1 MDRYLQFLL
10 LHFAAVNPP
19 QQSSPVASAA
29 SSSIAP
35 ATSSGGGSVMPTAA
49 SSINTAPQSSAGIQP
64 SASGNSLAAL
74 PTSATFPASM
84 QPGYLTWSTPTPNS
98 SAPPLYKIGP
108 TTNVTMVWGFGP
120 NLKVRP
126 ENLTLAYV
134 AGANTQTITVLDGMA
149 TSAVWQLGSVPEAT
163 PLMNGL
169 YKILLMDQRGPTP
182 YPSPGWFYPGSTLT
196 VGMYSPQAYANWTAT
211 GACPTCMNSAGSSIF
226 TGMGPWLLTLGVAGV
241 SSAVFLYSIV

>member
-1 MDRYLQFLL
+1 
-10 LHFAAVNPP
+10 
-19 QQSSPVASAA
+19 
-29 SSSIAP
+29 
-35 ATSSGGGSVMPTAA
+35 
-49 SSINTAPQSSAGIQP
+49 
-64 SASGNSLAAL
+64 
-74 PTSATFPASM
+74 M

-98 SAPPLYKIGP
+98 SAPPLYKIAP

-134 AGANTQTITVLDGMA
+134 AGANTQTITILDGLA
-149 TSAVWQLGSVPEAT
+149 TSAVWQLDTVPEAT

-196 VGMYSPQAYANWTAT
+196 IGMYSPQAYANWTA
-211 GACPTCMNSAGSSIF
+211 SK
-226 TGMGPWLLTLGVAGV
+226 
-241 SSAVFLYSIV
+241 